1 MPHNDTGTH
10 SGNHLDG
17 IPIFFSEQLSRFN
30 FGQGHPFHP
39 QRFAHFLKLLE
50 RAGLDKSF
58 KKMKLVPATRED
70 LELVHTDDY
79 LAYIKHLE
87 NINGRITMDTPVNSD
102 VTEVQGLIVGSGL
115 QAAEMVLK
123 DGGTTGRD
131 GRIVHTFGGLHHAGA
146 DYGEGFCLYNDV
158 AITANALLE
167 RHGQKKILIFD
178 TDAHQ
183 GNGTMDIFYD
193 DPRVLF
199 ISIHQDPRTLY
210 PGRGFVHEI
219 GEGKGT
225 GYTVNIP
232 MPPYSTNSQYERTID
247 EIFLPL
253 VKEFQ
258 PDVIIRNGGSD
269 PYHGDELTLLG
280 LDYDGLNMMTSRVRK
295 AALDIPGACNR
306 LIDMMVSGY
315 GDFVVYGWLAMFC
328 GTQGL
333 DIDYKKLAPVEYR
346 HPGGYAQEKLD
357 MMTGK
362 MLGELKGNLRE
373 HWDCFECNRPSIP
386 QSLGRG

>member
-1 MPHNDTGTH
+1 MPSNNNESH
-10 SGNHLDG
+10 SGSHH
-17 IPIFFSEQLSRFN
+17 IPIFFSDQLAKFN

-50 RAGLDKSF
+50 RAGIDKHLE
-58 KKMKLVPATRED
+58 KLELEPATQDD
-70 LELVHTDDY
+70 LRLVHTDGY

-115 QAAEMVLK
+115 QAAELVLK
-123 DGGTTGRD
+123 DGG
-131 GRIVHTFGGLHHAGA
+131 IVHTFGGLHHAGS

-158 AITANALLE
+158 AVTARALLE
-167 RHGQKKILIFD
+167 RHGQNRILIFD

-219 GEGKGT
+219 GEGEGA
-225 GYTVNIP
+225 GYTINVP
-232 MPPYSTNSQYERTID
+232 MPPYSTNPQYERAID
-247 EIFLPL
+247 EIFKPI
-253 VKEFQ
+253 VKEFK

-280 LDYDGLNMMTSRVRK
+280 LDYDGLNMMASKVRQ
-295 AALDIPGACNR
+295 ASMEGPGACKKQ
-306 LIDMMVSGY
+306 IDMMVSGY
-315 GDFVVYGWLAMFC
+315 GDLVIYGWLAMFC

-333 DIDYKKLAPVEYR
+333 DVDYKKLAPVEYR
-346 HPGGYAQEKLD
+346 IPGGYAQDRLD
-357 MMTGK
+357 KMTED
-362 MLGELKGNLRE
+362 MLGKLKGHLKE
-373 HWDCFECNRPSIP
+373 HWNCFR
-386 QSLGRG
+386 